1 MHKYR
6 ELNVWK
12 KSIKLAV
19 DVYKLTAH
27 FPSSERYE
35 LTSQMR
41 RSAVSVSSNI
51 AEGAGRNTNNEFAHF
66 LGILNGSSYELVTQL
81 IISAEL
87 GLSNYDDVN
96 PIINDLEEIQK
107 MTFSLTDSIKKQNI
121 KS

>member
-19 DVYKLTAH
+19 DVYNLTAQ

-41 RSAVSVSSNI
+41 RAAVSVPSNI

-66 LGILNGSSYELVTQL
+66 LGISNGSSYELVTQL

-87 GLSNYDDVN
+87 GLSNYDEVN
-96 PIINDLEEIQK
+96 PIINELEEVQK
-107 MTFSLTDSIKKQNI
+107 MTYSLIDSIKKP
-121 KS
+121 K

>member
-19 DVYKLTAH
+19 DVYKLTAQ

-41 RSAVSVSSNI
+41 RAVVSVPSNI

-66 LGILNGSSYELVTQL
+66 SRNFKRQFL
-81 IISAEL
+81 
-87 GLSNYDDVN
+87 
-96 PIINDLEEIQK
+96 
-107 MTFSLTDSIKKQNI
+107 
-121 KS
+121 